1 MKRNNSLKVNDNIIK
16 QDFGYSKNILQWYIS
31 PDVWLSLMQ
40 IVESKYI
47 QCVLFCCLVSELCLT
62 LFVTPWTV
70 ACQAPLSLE
79 HPLARI
85 LECVVISISRESSW
99 PRDRTHIPC
108 ISRQILYHRANSILN
123 IAHLIFLADHFFFFF
138 FFLLADHFWKEA
150 NLIYLQTEVKT
161 NMLKSIYNSLY
172 AVVVL

>member
-70 ACQAPLSLE
+70 ACQASLSLE

-99 PRDRTHIPC
+99 PRDRTHISC
-108 ISRQILYHRANSILN
+108 ISRQILYHWANSILN
-123 IAHLIFLADHFFFFF
+123 IAHLIFLADHF
-138 FFLLADHFWKEA
+138 WKET